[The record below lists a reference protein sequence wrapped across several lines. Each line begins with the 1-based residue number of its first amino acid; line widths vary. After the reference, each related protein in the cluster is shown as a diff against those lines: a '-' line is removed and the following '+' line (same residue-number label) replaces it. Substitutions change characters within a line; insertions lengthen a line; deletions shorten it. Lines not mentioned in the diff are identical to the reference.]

1 MRCRL
6 TVTDAATGVWS
17 DVVVECEPSDPVESV
32 LAMVGDVL
40 PVRGVPTVHGAPLDP
55 AAPVAASTLR
65 DGAVLAYCGAGPA
78 DPDPFVDGH
87 DAGYAV
93 RVLSGPSAGMRIG
106 LRPGGTLEIGR
117 ASSCGLV
124 LADPD
129 VSRRHAVLRAAG
141 DGFEVA
147 DLGSANG
154 VFVDGQRTAGA
165 RPLREGET
173 VQLGASRLTLEHHGR
188 TAAVLT
194 RAPDGT
200 HLLNRRFPDRRPPF
214 SASTVTLPTP
224 LPEDDHRGIP
234 LLAMLLPLVLAG
246 AMALILRSPTYL
258 LFGLLSPVMLGGSW
272 WTERRRRH
280 ARDRRQQ
287 GSYADKLVAARA
299 RLEAAVDDE
308 DADLR
313 TRMPDPRTVA
323 RSALSLRRDLWS
335 RRPGDEGWLLLRVGT
350 ADRPAAVRV
359 EGERPVGFV
368 EPVVRAA
375 PVGVDLED
383 VGVLGLAGPPAWAR
397 ARLGWLL
404 TQAAVLHSADE
415 LQIVVVAPDAPENEI
430 GWARWLPHARTA
442 TGTVLCAWDDAAAEG
457 LVRWLGE
464 RAAAADPPTPH
475 ERVVGDVLVV
485 LVGAGALLRRPAV
498 AELLRRGPGAG
509 LRFVCVEHDERLL
522 PDTCRAVL
530 ADSSDAG
537 GGRTRLR
544 VDRGAEVT
552 VTPDELSP
560 DVPERVARTLAPLR
574 RVGDA
579 PAGGIPDSV
588 RFTEVV
594 PLPSVDE
601 LRAAWRLVPERTE
614 IVVGRD
620 GDGLSG
626 LDIARDGPHAVVAGT
641 SGAGK
646 SELLQT
652 WVGALAL
659 ANSPEALSVVFMDYK
674 GGAAFRDLVGLPHVV
689 GTVTNLDERLAARA
703 LASLRAELTRRQ
715 HQLKA
720 AGAGDR
726 VDYLRRRAVEP
737 TLPPFP
743 RLLVVVDEL
752 AELKEQLPS
761 LVDGLVAVARI
772 GRSLGVHLV
781 LATQKPAG
789 VVDAQI
795 RANVNLRICLR
806 TRDEGESF
814 DVIEVGDAARI
825 PVERPGRALV
835 GRGGPVTLVQTARI
849 TTPSAVGSG
858 VVRRA
863 VVLPWTAVDTPA
875 PPSSGGGLRT
885 DLNEIVDVVAAAA
898 HAEGLAAPYRP
909 WTDPLPAVVP
919 LSALPAVPG
928 ALLFGVADRPAEQRQ
943 EPLAVGLGTGHVGIV
958 GSGRTGRTSTLR
970 ALAAGLARAHPPTA
984 VHLHV
989 VDGARG
995 LVGLRALPHVGVVAD
1010 DDDPERLE
1018 RLLTR
1023 LAAEVRARRGVLA
1036 ERGASSIAELGADA
1050 PPAIVL
1056 LVDDWAGTLETE
1068 GTGPAALQELLGG
1081 SAAAAGVTVCVA
1093 GDERL
1098 LRGRLLNRL
1107 DHRLCLR
1114 LNNPPDAT
1122 ALGLTPRNLPAD
1134 LPPGRGLWA
1143 ADGVEVQVPLL
1154 DPDPRGPA
1162 QAAALAALAADLT
1175 DRYGGPAG
1183 PDAAMRLDPL
1193 PGRVGLAAARTL
1205 PVLTPGDVVLG
1216 VSGDRLST
1224 VCVPAA
1230 PATGHVL
1237 VAGPSRSGR
1246 STAAATIAACRA
1258 NAVLVA
1264 PRVGEPHRTAAAHGV
1279 RLVAPSEL
1287 AAALDDGPALVV
1299 VDDADTAAL
1308 DDATVARLTGP
1319 GGPALV
1325 VAAQLDAFGFGA
1337 RGLVQAARAA
1347 AGPVVLLCPPNH
1359 LAAENVGI
1367 RIERGT
1373 GFNGPPGR
1381 ALLQVDGVVRL
1392 GQVPDLA
1399 AR

>member
-1 MRCRL
+1 MR
-6 TVTDAATGVWS
+6 
-17 DVVVECEPSDPVESV
+17 
-32 LAMVGDVL
+32 
-40 PVRGVPTVHGAPLDP
+40 
-55 AAPVAASTLR
+55 
-65 DGAVLAYCGAGPA
+65 
-78 DPDPFVDGH
+78 
-87 DAGYAV
+87 
-93 RVLSGPSAGMRIG
+93 SGPSAGTRIG
-106 LRPGGTLEIGR
+106 LRPGANLEIGR
-117 ASSCGLV
+117 ASGCGLV

-154 VFVDGQRTAGA
+154 VFIDGQRIAGA
-165 RPLREGET
+165 RPLREGEI
-173 VQLGASRLTLEHHGR
+173 VQLGASRLALEHRGR
-188 TAAVLT
+188 TAAALT
-194 RAPDGT
+194 RAPDGA
-200 HLLNRRFPDRRPPF
+200 HLLNRRFPDRRLPF
-214 SASTVTLPTP
+214 SAPTITLPTP

-258 LFGLLSPVMLGGSW
+258 LFGLLSPVMLGGNW
-272 WTERRRRH
+272 WTERRRRR
-280 ARDRRQQ
+280 ARDQRQQ
-287 GSYADKLVAARA
+287 GSYADKLVAAQA
-299 RLEAAVDDE
+299 RIEAAVDDE

-313 TRMPDPRTVA
+313 ARMPDPRAVT

-335 RRPGDEGWLLLRVGT
+335 RRPSDEGWLLLRVGT

-359 EGERPVGFV
+359 DGERPAGFAD
-368 EPVVRAA
+368 PVVRAA
-375 PVGVDLED
+375 PVGVDLEE

-404 TQAAVLHSADE
+404 AQAAVLHSADE
-415 LQIVVVAPDAPENEI
+415 LQVVVLAPDAPEDEI
-430 GWARWLPHARTA
+430 GWVRWLPHARTA
-442 TGTVLCAWDDAAAEG
+442 TGTVLAAWDEPAAEG

-464 RAAAADPPTPH
+464 RVAAADPLTARD
-475 ERVVGDVLVV
+475 RVVGEVLVV

-498 AELLRRGPGAG
+498 AELLRRGPAAG

-522 PDTCRAVL
+522 PDACRAVF
-530 ADSSDAG
+530 ADN
-537 GGRTRLR
+537 RLR

-552 VTPDELSP
+552 VTPDELLP

-574 RVGDA
+574 RIGDA
-579 PAGGIPDSV
+579 PAGGIPDAV

-594 PLPSVDE
+594 PLPSVEE
-601 LRAAWRLVPERTE
+601 LRATWRLAPERTE

-689 GTVTNLDERLAARA
+689 GTVTNLDGRLAARA

-720 AGAGDR
+720 ANAGDR
-726 VDYLRRRAVEP
+726 ADYLRRRAAEP
-737 TLPPFP
+737 ALPPFP

-825 PVERPGRALV
+825 PVERPGRALI
-835 GRGGPVTLVQTARI
+835 GRGGPATLVQTARI
-849 TTPSAVGSG
+849 TTPSGSG
-858 VVRRA
+858 AGVLRRA
-863 VVLPWTAVDTPA
+863 VVVPWTAVAAPA
-875 PPSSGGGLRT
+875 PPSSDTGLRT

-898 HAEGLAAPYRP
+898 HADGLAAPYRP
-909 WTDPLPAVVP
+909 WTAPLPAVVP
-919 LSALPAVPG
+919 LAALPAVPG

-943 EPLAVGLGTGHVGIV
+943 EPLAVELGTGHVGII

-984 VHLHV
+984 VQLHV

-1023 LAAEVRARRGVLA
+1023 LAAEVRARRGLLA
-1036 ERGASSIAELGADA
+1036 ERGASSVVELGVDA

-1068 GTGPAALQELLGG
+1068 GNGPAALQDLLGG
-1081 SAAAAGVTVCVA
+1081 GAAAAGVTVCVA

-1122 ALGLTPRNLPAD
+1122 ALGLSPRNLPEE

-1175 DRYGGPAG
+1175 AHYGAPAG
-1183 PDAAMRLDPL
+1183 PDAPMRLDPL
-1193 PGRVGLAAARTL
+1193 PGRIGLAAARAL
-1205 PVLTPGDVVLG
+1205 PALTPGAVVLG
-1216 VSGDRLST
+1216 VSGDRLSHRGRH
-1224 VCVPAA
+1224 A
-1230 PATGHVL
+1230 
-1237 VAGPSRSGR
+1237 VARGWARARRGPGPLG
-1246 STAAATIAACRA
+1246 AQ
-1258 NAVLVA
+1258 
-1264 PRVGEPHRTAAAHGV
+1264 HRLGGDRRRRRLGGPAHGV
-1279 RLVAPSEL
+1279 GRVSARGGAPGRRRPRCG
-1287 AAALDDGPALVV
+1287 AG
-1299 VDDADTAAL
+1299 
-1308 DDATVARLTGP
+1308 
-1319 GGPALV
+1319 
-1325 VAAQLDAFGFGA
+1325 GA
-1337 RGLVQAARAA
+1337 R
-1347 AGPVVLLCPPNH
+1347 
-1359 LAAENVGI
+1359 
-1367 RIERGT
+1367 
-1373 GFNGPPGR
+1373 
-1381 ALLQVDGVVRL
+1381 
-1392 GQVPDLA
+1392 
-1399 AR
+1399 